1 MNNYV
6 NEQLRAITREEKKV
20 KENTFL
26 EKTAKV
32 AAGLL
37 MGVSG
42 ALSIVANPLLGA
54 AFIASGASLLYG
66 VKAQNDVEE
75 SVKDELNSEKTHLN
89 SILSNGGVPNDDK
102 LKEKEAKLPEYKED
116 LKDAKADAARSGDL
130 CNKINFA
137 FIGSAA
143 ATILTTAVTGA
154 ASVIPVGLLAG
165 TSIARFFATR
175 QHKKDCLKG
184 NELLAKVN
192 NINHD
197 VKVAAMADGNKDNKA
212 GNKPNNEAKK
222 GQEKTAAKDKSNA
235 KDDKTNQ
242 PQTDEKTDDKTKQPQ
257 TKKDTPVKDNAKSTN
272 DKVTGAIDIPLTA
285 EKAKGKVSTDTPLN
299 GKIQTNHIP
308 SMVDGNPNNYN
319 SIVTPITKKAGENYI
334 QPATQ
339 MVGNDLFNQEFNF
352 ADDFSI
358 LYFAYLL
365 RLMALKNVLYNRLAN
380 LYYNMPEGN
389 MNANGYKNEYNNII
403 SIYQSEFNKIKLEY
417 YNMLVMLYSQ
427 KVSSNTDK
435 ADLLQ
440 FPQNNMGGV
449 QKVLQHPS
457 QMRRAA

>member
-1 MNNYV
+1 MNNYI
-6 NEQLRAITREEKKV
+6 NERLREITRQEKDA
-20 KENTFL
+20 KEKPFL
-26 EKTAKV
+26 EKVASV

-37 MGVSG
+37 MGASG

-54 AFIASGASLLYG
+54 GFITSAVSFLYDA
-66 VKAQNDVEE
+66 KAQNDVDE
-75 SVKDELNSEKTHLN
+75 SVKEELNSEKSHLN

-116 LKDAKADAARSGDL
+116 LKDAKADAARSEDL
-130 CNKINFA
+130 CNKINLFHL
-137 FIGSAA
+137 GSLV
-143 ATILTTAVTGA
+143 TTCLVTAVTGA
-154 ASVIPVGLLAG
+154 VSVIPVGLLAG

-175 QHKKDCLKG
+175 QHKKDCLRG
-184 NELLAKVN
+184 NKLLATVN
-192 NINHD
+192 NIDHD
-197 VKVAAMADGNKDNKA
+197 VKVAKMADGNDNKA

-235 KDDKTNQ
+235 KDDKTKQ
-242 PQTDEKTDDKTKQPQ
+242 PQTDEKKGDKAKQPQ

-285 EKAKGKVSTDTPLN
+285 EIAKGKASTDTPLN
-299 GKIQTNHIP
+299 EKKQTNHIP
-308 SMVDGNPNNYN
+308 SMVDGNTNNYN
-319 SIVTPITKKAGENYI
+319 SIVTPITRKTGENYI

-339 MVGNDLFNQEFNF
+339 MVGNDLFNQELNF

-365 RLMALKNVLYNRLAN
+365 RLTALRNVLYNRLAN
-380 LYYNMPEGN
+380 LYYNMPKGN

-403 SIYQSEFNKIKLEY
+403 SIYQSEFNKIQLEY
-417 YNMLVMLYSQ
+417 YNLLVMLYSK
-427 KVSSNTDK
+427 KVSSNTDE
-435 ADLLQ
+435 LQ

-449 QKVLQHPS
+449 QKVLQYPS
-457 QMRRAA
+457 KMRRAA